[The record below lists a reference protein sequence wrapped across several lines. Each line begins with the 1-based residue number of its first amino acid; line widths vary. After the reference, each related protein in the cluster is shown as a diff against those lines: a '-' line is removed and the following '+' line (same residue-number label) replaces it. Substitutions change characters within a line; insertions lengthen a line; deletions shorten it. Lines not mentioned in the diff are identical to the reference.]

1 MKENIMSKPMTAFTT
16 DLQHS
21 GMIARDLDETIEF
34 YQIVKVR
41 LSAAGSKAQKPCN
54 RCGNENAP

>member
-1 MKENIMSKPMTAFTT
+1 MPVKYF
-16 DLQHS
+16 
-21 GMIARDLDETIEF
+21 DETIEF
-34 YQIVKVR
+34 DQIVKDR